1 MAFSFHVYTWL
12 GADPA
17 RKVKK
22 YADLVKTLNVP
33 VWCGEWGENNYE
45 VILHTRVVLEDIS
58 NAFCGWAYWSWKRTH
73 TRYPNLNEIVPGK
86 EWKKMMSWMKT
97 RDHAYRTSPEETK
110 VAMKEFLDACQL
122 NRLKRDNEMLKVL
135 TGGLGK

>member
-1 MAFSFHVYTWL
+1 
-12 GADPA
+12 
-17 RKVKK
+17 
-22 YADLVKTLNVP
+22 
-33 VWCGEWGENNYE
+33 
-45 VILHTRVVLEDIS
+45 
-58 NAFCGWAYWSWKRTH
+58 
-73 TRYPNLNEIVPGK
+73 
-86 EWKKMMSWMKT
+86 MMSWMKT